1 MNQKFTHMILH
12 VLQIELGLHLIFLPQ
27 RIFVAAKLYLWT
39 KDSALDL
46 HASTPCS
53 FGRVSLTSK
62 SLFFPIDLH
71 LPITGQLYGH
81 TEMSYNKKEIRGLL
95 NWELGIMGDQ
105 EVDFVTSASNRVLLG
120 WLERL
125 HHTYLASYS
134 YMWATR
140 AYLLHLLRNTIFSN
154 KSSMHVHISYL

>member
-1 MNQKFTHMILH
+1 
-12 VLQIELGLHLIFLPQ
+12 
-27 RIFVAAKLYLWT
+27 
-39 KDSALDL
+39 
-46 HASTPCS
+46 
-53 FGRVSLTSK
+53 
-62 SLFFPIDLH
+62 
-71 LPITGQLYGH
+71 
-81 TEMSYNKKEIRGLL
+81 
-95 NWELGIMGDQ
+95 MGDQ